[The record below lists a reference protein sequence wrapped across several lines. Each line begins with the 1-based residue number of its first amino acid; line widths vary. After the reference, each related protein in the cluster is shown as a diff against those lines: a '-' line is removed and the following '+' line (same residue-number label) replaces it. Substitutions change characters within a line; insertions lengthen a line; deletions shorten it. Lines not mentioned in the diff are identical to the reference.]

1 MDNAVQRSPYP
12 LDNAVGFPY
21 TYLLERAIKAL
32 NNWGLYIRV
41 IREKLVS
48 GAWKSNYIYKWTAL
62 AGLFSHFQRYWKKLL
77 RQKLTD
83 SCHCPGSN
91 NPCGNDVQSW
101 GSFDSWHWL
110 GSDTG
115 ILNLADI
122 YSHRTVK
129 YVGVKKTS
137 NNPSAVAFFPQI
149 LEGRVKIGK
158 HPWKCKKMLKW
169 TYF

>member
-1 MDNAVQRSPYP
+1 MDNAVQRINPYP
-12 LDNAVGFPY
+12 LDNAIGLPY

-48 GAWKSNYIYKWTAL
+48 GAWKSNYIYKRLAL
-62 AGLFSHFQRYWKKLL
+62 AGLFSHFHRYWKKLL

-91 NPCGNDVQSW
+91 NPCGTDVQSW

-110 GSDTG
+110 GLEYGYSESRRY
-115 ILNLADI
+115 ILSQNSQIRGSKKDVKQRLCCGFFSPNL
-122 YSHRTVK
+122 R
-129 YVGVKKTS
+129 
-137 NNPSAVAFFPQI
+137 
-149 LEGRVKIGK
+149 R
-158 HPWKCKKMLKW
+158 KCKNREASQEI
-169 TYF
+169 